1 MPLAEIL
8 RRGWARLMENRA
20 LTVMGVI
27 GILLGMFC
35 LVVMAARGG
44 APIPPEGDLHKPA
57 TFDIAV
63 GIYLL
68 TLALLLP
75 SAGFSER
82 GKKRWIAWNVGLFA
96 YAFGIENIQIFRGLD
111 PRFSRA
117 AGPVDQIL
125 GGVFFLA
132 ALGTLVMFIIMAV
145 RFFRRDRADRDSLVL
160 LAIRYGSVA
169 ALGAFAAGIWMS
181 AIQGRLTG
189 EHGNVLPLHALGFH
203 GLQAV
208 PLVALLLIWSG
219 ADQRE
224 SRRWVHLTGV
234 AWLTACAA
242 VALQT
247 IAGRSVFDVSPAMIV
262 TAFVLAV
269 WSGIALF
276 ALWRWARVPTPR
288 QSPDISRTPT

>member
-1 MPLAEIL
+1 MD
-8 RRGWARLMENRA
+8 NQA
-20 LTVMGVI
+20 LTIMGAV
-27 GILLGMFC
+27 GILLGLFC
-35 LVVMAARGG
+35 LAVMAVRQG
-44 APIPPEGDLHKPA
+44 APIPPEGDLHKA
-57 TFDIAV
+57 ASFDVAV

-82 GKKRWIAWNVGLFA
+82 GKRRWVAWNVGLFA

-111 PRFSRA
+111 PRFSRV
-117 AGPVDQIL
+117 AGPIDQIL

-145 RFFRRDRADRDSLVL
+145 RFIRRDRADRDSLVL
-160 LAIRYGSVA
+160 LAIKYGSVA
-169 ALGAFAAGIWMS
+169 ALGAFGAGIWMS
-181 AIQGRLTG
+181 FIQGRVTG
-189 EHGNVLPLHALGFH
+189 EHGNILPLHALGFH

-208 PLVALLLIWSG
+208 PLVALLLVWSG

-224 SRRWVHLTGV
+224 TRRWVHVTGI
-234 AWLTACAA
+234 AWLIACAA

-247 IAGRSVFDVSPAMIV
+247 IAGRSIFDVSPAMLV

-269 WSGIALF
+269 WSGIALL
-276 ALWRWARVPTPR
+276 ASWRWARVSTPR
-288 QSPDISRTPT
+288 ESPGISRTPT